1 MEAKIMEVKRAHE
14 HKLLQKKNVVGV
26 GIGKKIVGGKQ
37 TEQDCITI
45 MVSEKVPIQALSKA
59 DIIPQKIEDIVTD
72 VVQVGTLRAFA
83 KRTDRWRP
91 APGGISIGH
100 YKITAGTLG
109 AIVKDKQTGKRVI
122 LSNNHVLANSNDATQ
137 GDNILQPGP
146 FDGGNPTE
154 DVIAQLHRFVPITFA
169 SAPPVCGMAK
179 IVVAFCNLVAKLIGS
194 SHQFQVIKMSTE
206 TNMVDAALALPLS
219 DDLVLDEILE
229 IGEVSEWTED
239 VQIGTA
245 VKKSGRTTELT
256 QDSIQ
261 ILDATVN
268 VQYGEGKLAT
278 FSGQIVAGPMSQ
290 GGDSGSLVV
299 DLQNRAVGLLFAG
312 SDQST
317 IFNPIKD
324 VVSLLDIEFQ

>member
-14 HKLLQKKNVVGV
+14 HKLLRKKNVVGV

-37 TEQDCITI
+37 TDQDCITI

-59 DIIPQKIEDIVTD
+59 DIVPHKIEDIVTD

-109 AIVKDKQTGKRVI
+109 AIVKDKQRGKRVI

-154 DVIAQLHRFVPITFA
+154 DVIAQLDRFVPITFA

-206 TNMVDAALALPLS
+206 TNVVDAALALPLS
-219 DDLVLDEILE
+219 NDLVLDEILE

-245 VKKSGRTTELT
+245 VKKSGRTTEVT
-256 QDSIQ
+256 QDTIQ

-278 FSGQIVAGPMSQ
+278 FSGQLVAGPMSQ

-324 VVSLLDIEFQ
+324 VVSLLDIEF

>member
-109 AIVKDKQTGKRVI
+109 AIVKDKQTGNRVI